1 MRVPKMQQFKPI
13 ASVDA
18 LTNLQ
23 ESRAV
28 RGELSQWSQQPL
40 CRSRIPLRQR
50 PQEMRGE
57 NLAVL
62 SAG

>member
-40 CRSRIPLRQR
+40 CRSRIPLQQR
-50 PQEMRGE
+50 PQEMRG
-57 NLAVL
+57 
-62 SAG
+62 